1 MLIADDFIYIAL
13 HKTGSTYVES
23 ILKKISSKACMVYEK
38 HSSYAHLPEE
48 LQQNFESKIK
58 IGNIRNPWDWYV
70 SLWAYG
76 CQKGGI
82 FAQRLM
88 NTSARTIYRA
98 QNETNHQ
105 NRFGHDVALW
115 RELYSDPLNR
125 EYFRIWLRLVL
136 GAHHSPI
143 GELYKEQSISK
154 LIGFFTYRYLMLYTY
169 RPKEAYH
176 SIRTWEEL
184 VEYNQKENYIDYF
197 ISFEDLKRGLPKVAD
212 KLGIKQA
219 VLQSRMLQVEPK
231 VNASLRKEYAWYY
244 DEETADLVAK
254 KDRLII
260 KQHDYE
266 FLSTHTSTTTRQA
279 DTNSSY
285 DSAPSLHKATLSS
298 FIRSN
303 SSYERYFVFHL
314 GKRTFFDE
322 ITTVA
327 RAAIYA
333 HCHKLQLV
341 LCNDGFSYKYE
352 RGWEDYFQSFCQA
365 YHPSMEDQVAVH
377 CRSGKNRNFMGALI
391 SHRPEHLTIN
401 QTTLRGFDQI
411 FRFFLQMLCQP
422 ISLMQEYQTA
432 TMHKLGIEGPFM
444 AFHVPNTNEL
454 SNSAID
460 KVAESYL
467 KESKKKI
474 KTSLPLLILTEDY
487 RMVKSL
493 RRLMLEQKKLP
504 VFSLCHPN
512 AQPQHI
518 GNTGKLASSKL
529 FYKKAVIALS
539 EALLASKSESFIGV
553 HQSNTSKTIHTLH
566 QQQHNCALLRP
577 QSLK

>member
-1 MLIADDFIYIAL
+1 
-13 HKTGSTYVES
+13 
-23 ILKKISSKACMVYEK
+23 
-38 HSSYAHLPEE
+38 
-48 LQQNFESKIK
+48 
-58 IGNIRNPWDWYV
+58 
-70 SLWAYG
+70 
-76 CQKGGI
+76 
-82 FAQRLM
+82 
-88 NTSARTIYRA
+88 
-98 QNETNHQ
+98 
-105 NRFGHDVALW
+105 
-115 RELYSDPLNR
+115 
-125 EYFRIWLRLVL
+125 
-136 GAHHSPI
+136 
-143 GELYKEQSISK
+143 
-154 LIGFFTYRYLMLYTY
+154 
-169 RPKEAYH
+169 
-176 SIRTWEEL
+176 
-184 VEYNQKENYIDYF
+184 
-197 ISFEDLKRGLPKVAD
+197 
-212 KLGIKQA
+212 
-219 VLQSRMLQVEPK
+219 
-231 VNASLRKEYAWYY
+231 
-244 DEETADLVAK
+244 
-254 KDRLII
+254 
-260 KQHDYE
+260 
-266 FLSTHTSTTTRQA
+266 
-279 DTNSSY
+279 
-285 DSAPSLHKATLSS
+285 
-298 FIRSN
+298 
-303 SSYERYFVFHL
+303 
-314 GKRTFFDE
+314 
-322 ITTVA
+322 
-327 RAAIYA
+327 
-333 HCHKLQLV
+333 
-341 LCNDGFSYKYE
+341 
-352 RGWEDYFQSFCQA
+352 
-365 YHPSMEDQVAVH
+365 
-377 CRSGKNRNFMGALI
+377 MGALI